1 VGGTQGEPVCEPGFP
16 DTGFTAAIVRSLS
29 PRRKSSRHGRVVPDR
44 AGCVSA
50 AAGVSTEPS
59 KLLTVALWAHLA
71 CADLSVERH
80 AVTYYRLC
88 WTISPV

>member
-16 DTGFTAAIVRSLS
+16 DTGFTSAIVRSLS
-29 PRRKSSRHGRVVPDR
+29 PGGSHRGTEGWCRTAQAASRPRQV
-44 AGCVSA
+44 CQ
-50 AAGVSTEPS
+50 PS
-59 KLLTVALWAHLA
+59 CRLLTVALWAHLS

-80 AVTYYRLC
+80 TVTYYRLC